1 MRIYLDHNA
10 TTPLRPEVSE
20 AMERSLREGFG
31 NPSSVSFEGARARS
45 RVEEA
50 REQVASLLS
59 VAPSD
64 VRFTSGAT
72 EANNTVLMGLLS
84 PGGSSRGPTSGHTS
98 GPTGGHVVTTQVEH
112 PSVSAPLEALAAR
125 GLRVSW
131 VAPDETGC
139 VPIGDLEAAITAETR
154 LVTVIWANNETG
166 AIQPIEAL
174 ASICRARGI
183 WLHADATQA
192 IGKLEIDLAKL
203 PVDSIA
209 CSAHKLG
216 GPKGVGALVA
226 CDQAA
231 IPALLLGGGQE
242 RGRRGGTENTIG
254 IAGFGAACSVA
265 AATGASQAEAMRLLR
280 DRLWQGLCD
289 AVPGVRWN
297 GDPARTLP
305 NTLNVEFEAVAG
317 EVLLQA
323 LDLEGVAVSAGAA
336 CHSGSIEPS
345 KILCAMG
352 RSPEQARG
360 SLRFSLGFGIDAAQI
375 ERTIELL
382 SKLVPRIR
390 ALGEP

>member
-10 TTPLRPEVSE
+10 TTPLRPEVRE
-20 AMERSLREGFG
+20 AMVRVLRDGFG
-31 NPSSVSFEGARARS
+31 NPSSVAFEGARART

-59 VAPSD
+59 ASPAD

-72 EANNTVLMGLLS
+72 EANNTLLLGLFS
-84 PGGSSRGPTSGHTS
+84 PGGRSG
-98 GPTGGHVVTTQVEH
+98 GEIDGHVVTTQVEH

-125 GLRVSW
+125 GLRVDW
-131 VAPDETGC
+131 VAPDASGC
-139 VPIGDLEAAITAETR
+139 VPVAAIEAAITDETR

-174 ASICRARGI
+174 ASICRTRGI

-216 GPKGVGALVA
+216 GPKGVGALIA
-226 CDQAA
+226 RDQAA
-231 IPALLLGGGQE
+231 IPPLLLGGGQE

-254 IAGFGAACSVA
+254 IAGFAAACAMA
-265 AATGASQAEAMRLLR
+265 AATGASQAEAMRQLR
-280 DRLWQGLCD
+280 DRLWQGIRHAL
-289 AVPGVRWN
+289 PGVRWN
-297 GDPARTLP
+297 GDPMRTLP
-305 NTLNVEFEAVAG
+305 NTLNVEFEGLAG

-345 KILCAMG
+345 KILTAMG
-352 RSPEQARG
+352 RTPEQARA
-360 SLRFSLGFGIDAAQI
+360 SLRFSLGFGIDGAQI

>member
-20 AMERSLREGFG
+20 AMARSLREGFG
-31 NPSSVSFEGARARS
+31 NPSSVSFEGTRART

-72 EANNTVLMGLLS
+72 EANNTLLLGLLS
-84 PGGSSRGPTSGHTS
+84 PGDYSCGQTA
-98 GPTGGHVVTTQVEH
+98 GHVVTTQVEH

-125 GLRVSW
+125 GLRVTW

-192 IGKLEIDLAKL
+192 IGKLEIDLAKV

-216 GPKGVGALVA
+216 GPKGIGALVA
-226 CDQAA
+226 RDQAV

-254 IAGFGAACSVA
+254 IAGFGAACAVA
-265 AATGASQAEAMRLLR
+265 AAAGASQSEAMRLLR

-390 ALGEP
+390 ALGEA